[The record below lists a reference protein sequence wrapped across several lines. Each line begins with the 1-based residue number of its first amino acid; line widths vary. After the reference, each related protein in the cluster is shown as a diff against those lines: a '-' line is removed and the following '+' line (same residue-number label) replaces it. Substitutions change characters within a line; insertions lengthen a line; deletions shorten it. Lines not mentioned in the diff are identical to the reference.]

1 MSVIL
6 AYIQIFASYF
16 CGILLYFFP
25 GIITYRQFALI
36 MAVISSLY
44 ILREIIANKGK
55 VSKTLFVVTI
65 IAVFALLSYRLLTP
79 ALQRESTPS
88 QFNSNFLALVG
99 QVFPSILT
107 ACLISQHEE
116 TQERIKAWAP
126 YIAILFTLVALVC
139 TLRPA
144 TSTSAHLTENL
155 NGFDY
160 QVVSYVA
167 AYSSGLLGFYLISRE
182 GVSQIGIFKTKA
194 GIPIAFFGIFLDLL
208 ITLLS
213 GGRGGF
219 VTLILLG
226 IVTAFLSIR
235 FSRISPGTLL
245 KALAVIVII
254 IIGGYLAIRYV
265 SNTTLSTVGF
275 SRILNLLSGGGDY
288 RRAAKRMAA
297 VSAFSERPIIGHGLG
312 SVFYVIGEY
321 THNFFTDALVEGGTV
336 LVILLVVLLGYAFR
350 SAIVL
355 IQKDPTNVMW
365 IYVFL
370 CGFIMSMFSGYY
382 LTHFPLWWGLI
393 FIIAKVKTNNSETKQ
408 TQ

>member
-6 AYIQIFASYF
+6 TYIQIFASYF

-36 MAVISSLY
+36 MAVISSMY
-44 ILREIIANKGK
+44 IFKGIISGKGR
-55 VSKTLFVVTI
+55 VSKTFFIVTV
-65 IAVFALLSYRLLTP
+65 IALFALLGYRLLTP
-79 ALQRESTPS
+79 ALQRGEMPS
-88 QFNSNFLALVG
+88 QFNSNFLAIAG

-107 ACLISQHEE
+107 ACLISQNEE
-116 TQERIKAWAP
+116 IQERIKAWAP
-126 YIAILFTLVALVC
+126 YIAILFTLIALVC

-167 AYSSGLLGFYLISRE
+167 AYSSGLLGFYLVTRD
-182 GVSQIGIFKTKA
+182 GVDQIGIFKTKA
-194 GIPIAFFGIFLDLL
+194 GIPIAFLGIFLDLL

-219 VTLILLG
+219 VTFVLLG
-226 IVTAFLSIR
+226 VFTAFLSIR
-235 FSRISPGTLL
+235 YSKISLATLL
-245 KALAVIVII
+245 KAIAIFTITIV
-254 IIGGYLAIRYV
+254 GGYIAVRYV
-265 SNTTLSTVGF
+265 TSTTLSTVGF
-275 SRILNLLSGGGDY
+275 SRILSLLSGGGDY
-288 RRAAKRMAA
+288 RRAAKRVAA
-297 VSAFSERPIIGHGLG
+297 LSAFGEKPFLGHGLG

-321 THNFFTDALVEGGTV
+321 THNFFTDALVEGGSV
-336 LVILLVVLLGYAFR
+336 LVTLLVMLFVYGFK
-350 SAIVL
+350 SAKVI
-355 IQKDPTNVMW
+355 IRRNSSNVIW
-365 IYVFL
+365 AYVFL

-393 FIIAKVKTNNSETKQ
+393 FIIAKARNVVIEGQQIK
-408 TQ
+408 